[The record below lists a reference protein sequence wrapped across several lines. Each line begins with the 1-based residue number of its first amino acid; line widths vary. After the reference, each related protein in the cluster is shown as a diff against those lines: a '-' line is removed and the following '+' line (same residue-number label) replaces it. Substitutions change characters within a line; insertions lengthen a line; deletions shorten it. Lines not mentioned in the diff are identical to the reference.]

1 MRGPPR
7 SVVEQQPRDN
17 EAEEGEVNSDGGEV
31 MTTVEAVVGSGSRMD
46 LDWEASS
53 VTVGREASIA
63 LPREVDHGRSV
74 ALGWEVA
81 RSSVTVG
88 RDEEEDEEIPDGPG
102 EERLRGG
109 LVDYGSSDESD

>member
-1 MRGPPR
+1 MRGPGR
-7 SVVEQQPRDN
+7 AAVEQQQPRE

-31 MTTVEAVVGSGSRMD
+31 MATTETAVGNGSRMD

-88 RDEEEDEEIPDGPG
+88 RDEEEDGEIPDGPG